1 MRVVV
6 DYRRC
11 ISAAS
16 CTRAAPEVFELAAD
30 GTLRVLRHEPD
41 EALRAQVEE
50 AAGYCPTAAI
60 TIED

>member
-1 MRVVV
+1 MV

-16 CTRAAPEVFELAAD
+16 CTRAAPEVFEMAPD
-30 GTLRVLRHEPD
+30 GTLRLLQDEPD

-50 AAGYCPTAAI
+50 AADYCPTGAI
-60 TIED
+60 TVEG

>member
-11 ISAAS
+11 IGAGS
-16 CTRAAPEVFELAAD
+16 CARSAPEVFEVGPD
-30 GTLRVLRHEPD
+30 GDLHLRQDEPD

-50 AAGYCPTAAI
+50 AADYCPTGAI
-60 TIED
+60 TVEN